1 MDKLE
6 PMYITG
12 VNVKQY
18 TCFGKQLD
26 VPQNAIPQK
35 CQNEPKTCTQTN
47 ICTQMFIVALFTIA
61 KRRK

>member
-6 PMYITG
+6 PMYIIG
-12 VNVKQY
+12 VNVKQFS
-18 TCFGKQLD
+18 CFGKLLD
-26 VPQNAIPQK
+26 VIQK
-35 CQNEPKTCTQTN
+35 CQNEPKTYTQTN